1 MSRNRIVINLDQ
13 SPGGLDKSPRPKGL
27 KPKTRRWP
35 KVLALLAGLVVVIV
49 ILAAYQTT
57 PAYSLALI
65 VDAAQRNDM
74 AAFDKQVDDDE
85 IGRNIVANFKQK
97 AESRYGAALTA
108 PLQLEIDNLL
118 PLFLPRLKQAAHL
131 ELVKQIKEFSAKVG
145 TKPFVVVAL
154 SVPSLVKIT
163 TEAETAKV
171 AGTISD
177 RRFELTMRRDGDR
190 WKVTALN
197 DDTLTQ
203 RLVDDMMKE
212 LPTIGAIDP
221 MKLLKKLKG
230 RRNR

>member
-1 MSRNRIVINLDQ
+1 
-13 SPGGLDKSPRPKGL
+13 
-27 KPKTRRWP
+27 
-35 KVLALLAGLVVVIV
+35 
-49 ILAAYQTT
+49 
-57 PAYSLALI
+57 
-65 VDAAQRNDM
+65 
-74 AAFDKQVDDDE
+74 
-85 IGRNIVANFKQK
+85 
-97 AESRYGAALTA
+97 
-108 PLQLEIDNLL
+108 
-118 PLFLPRLKQAAHL
+118 
-131 ELVKQIKEFSAKVG
+131 VG

-163 TEAETAKV
+163 AETETAKV

-177 RRFELTMRRDGDR
+177 RQFELTMRRDGDR

-221 MKLLKKLKG
+221 MKLLKKFKG